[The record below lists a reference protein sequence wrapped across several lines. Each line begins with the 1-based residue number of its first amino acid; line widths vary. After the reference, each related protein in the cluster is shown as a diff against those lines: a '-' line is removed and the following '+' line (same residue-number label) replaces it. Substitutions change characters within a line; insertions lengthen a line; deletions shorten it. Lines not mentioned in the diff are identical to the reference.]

1 MDKKER
7 KEAQNKKSLLQSVKE
22 DNEKE
27 QKEWVEEAKKGKTMR
42 IM

>member
-22 DNEKE
+22 DNKKEK
-27 QKEWVEEAKKGKTMR
+27 KEWVKEAKKGKTMR
-42 IM
+42 IV